1 MPNNSEG
8 GVEKLTEEKHEVTSN
23 FNIIQICNTDWF
35 FLLKHPSDK
44 SIPSRIS
51 YQQWLELNDLS
62 IHSLASFLILVYF
75 CPW

>member
-35 FLLKHPSDK
+35 FLLKHPSDRVFL
-44 SIPSRIS
+44 PGFPIS
-51 YQQWLELNDLS
+51 ND
-62 IHSLASFLILVYF
+62 
-75 CPW
+75 WN